1 MPETAALK
9 ANAIPLWIAEKWD
22 LQKVEESL
30 RSSGNSDEVI
40 LTVVREFKKQKQA
53 KRNTVGFIY
62 LGTGAFIGFLS
73 CLFSLI
79 NPIPELLNWFLYG
92 FTCVAMVFLG
102 WGLYMIFEGE

>member
-1 MPETAALK
+1 MPETAALTI
-9 ANAIPLWIAEKWD
+9 NSIPLWIAEKWD
-22 LQKVEESL
+22 LQKVENTL
-30 RSSGNSDEVI
+30 RNSGNSEEVI
-40 LTVVREFKKQKQA
+40 QTMIKEYKKQKQA
-53 KRNTVGFIY
+53 KRNTAGFIY

-102 WGLYMIFEGE
+102 LGLYMIFEGE